1 MTLRWPALLLVAL
14 IALTGV
20 VGAWLG
26 YPFDRVWRW
35 LAAVWLLLMVFE
47 RFASN
52 RVAISLDLEE
62 LGPCYLGRSCQW
74 QLRLIN
80 NHGQRL
86 HFRFRAMPPMAFA
99 GELASRV
106 HRLDPQESSQ
116 IVVEQTARQ
125 LGAHTWPD
133 QPVEVRG
140 PFGMANWIRWLP
152 LTSAVEANSEQSVVS
167 VVEPDVLESARER
180 VAMERSGARAVA
192 LRSMGGSEFRSL
204 RSYAPGDPPSAI
216 NWKASAK
223 TSRLI
228 VRETET
234 DQQLT
239 LHFMIDCG
247 VRSSLQVG
255 ALDTLSH
262 AVNLAARMGE
272 YANVAG
278 DQFGLMGFAQEPLVQ
293 LPAGRGATHYR
304 RFRKALG
311 DLSPAD
317 AESNPLA
324 AMMATRHLLS
334 QRALV
339 LLVTNLD
346 DPDAAGQLLQAT
358 LMLRPQ
364 HLPMIVSIEDHA
376 VKDLAVQSAGK
387 SDELYLSLAAQEYQ
401 RVTQRTV
408 AQLERM
414 GAVVIQSPPE
424 QLEKRVF
431 ERYKALRSQRAV

>member
-1 MTLRWPALLLVAL
+1 MTLRWPALVLVAL
-14 IALTGV
+14 VALTGV

-35 LAAVWLLLMVFE
+35 LVAVWMVLMAFE
-47 RFASN
+47 RFATN
-52 RVAISLDLEE
+52 RVNLSLSLEQ
-62 LGPCYLGRSCQW
+62 LGPCYLGQPCRW
-74 QLRLIN
+74 HLRLVN

-86 HFRFRAMPPMAFA
+86 HVRVQAVPPEAFVGA
-99 GELASRV
+99 LSSRDCCLAPSETFEI
-106 HRLDPQESSQ
+106 L
-116 IVVEQTARQ
+116 VEQTARQ
-125 LGAHTWPD
+125 LGKHSWPE
-133 QPVEVRG
+133 QPVELRG
-140 PFGMANWIRWLP
+140 PFGMANWIRRLP
-152 LTSAVEANSEQSVVS
+152 ISGPEALENSQGTVS

-223 TSRLI
+223 TSKLV

-239 LHFMIDCG
+239 LHFVIDCG

-255 ALDTLSH
+255 QLDTLSH

-272 YANVAG
+272 FANAAG

-293 LPAGRGATHYR
+293 LPAGRGATHFR

-311 DLSPAD
+311 ELSVAD

-364 HLPMIVSIEDHA
+364 HLPMVVSVEDHA
-376 VKDLAVQSAGK
+376 INELAVRRVAN
-387 SDELYLSLAAQEYQ
+387 SDELYSSLAAQEYQ

-431 ERYKALRSQRAV
+431 ERYKALRGQRAV